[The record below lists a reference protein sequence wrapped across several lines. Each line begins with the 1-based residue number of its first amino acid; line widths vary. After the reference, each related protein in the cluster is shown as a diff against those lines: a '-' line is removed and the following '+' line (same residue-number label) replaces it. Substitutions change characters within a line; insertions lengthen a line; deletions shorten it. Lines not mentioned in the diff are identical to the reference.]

1 MTITPGGRI
10 GIGTYTPAYQLDL
23 SEDGARK
30 LTTTTWL
37 TGSDQRIKKH
47 ISSANLEHCYSTLK
61 QIDLKYF
68 EWDRSIPQLS
78 TVQDRHSLGF
88 IAQEIKP
95 IFPNAVTLDSNM
107 GFSDFHS
114 LNVDQLYKVHF
125 GATKKLI
132 DLVEQ
137 QGSTI
142 QGIQRELSTLRG

>member
-1 MTITPGGRI
+1 VITGVPHNW
-10 GIGTYTPAYQLDL
+10 A
-23 SEDGARK
+23 
-30 LTTTTWL
+30 
-37 TGSDQRIKKH
+37 
-47 ISSANLEHCYSTLK
+47 SANLEVCYSTLK

-95 IFPNAVTLDSNM
+95 IFPNAVSFDSNM
-107 GFSDFHS
+107 GLSDFHS
-114 LNVDQLYKVHF
+114 LNIDQVYKMHY
-125 GATKKLI
+125 GATKKLM

-142 QGIQRELSTLRG
+142 QGIQQELRTLRA